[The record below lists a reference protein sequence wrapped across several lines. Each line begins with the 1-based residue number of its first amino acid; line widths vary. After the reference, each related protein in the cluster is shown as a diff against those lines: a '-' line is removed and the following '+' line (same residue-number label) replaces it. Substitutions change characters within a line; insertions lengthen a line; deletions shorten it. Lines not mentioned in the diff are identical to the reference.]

1 MELHWLLQMSVKVN
15 PSFFLPRSL
24 PIFSYVS
31 LKSLELSLF
40 FLFFFFFS
48 VRLLFE
54 TFAILD
60 STKTLPLAVR
70 FFRLRGSRFCFFR
83 GNKTLTGDTI
93 FVFLSTRNFL
103 RERET
108 RLDRKFPS
116 FCAKSSRDTKLVL
129 DCFVLAVRLLL
140 PRRLR
145 FSLRLLLIGRR
156 VCVKVFHEI
165 VSRVYILDYSSI
177 RTIIIRVTF
186 IVCLLFSSFRI
197 VLRRI

>member
-1 MELHWLLQMSVKVN
+1 MVASGECQGESFLLSSAISSHIFLRFVKEFGAF
-15 PSFFLPRSL
+15 PLLFL
-24 PIFSYVS
+24 
-31 LKSLELSLF
+31 
-40 FLFFFFFS
+40 FS

-186 IVCLLFSSFRI
+186 TVYFLFSSFRI

>member
-1 MELHWLLQMSVKVN
+1 MVASDECQGESFLLSSAISSHIFLHFVKEFGAFPLLV
-15 PSFFLPRSL
+15 LL
-24 PIFSYVS
+24 
-31 LKSLELSLF
+31 LLF
-40 FLFFFFFS
+40 FRSSF
-48 VRLLFE
+48 VRNFRDFGFHE
-54 TFAILD
+54 NFAI
-60 STKTLPLAVR
+60 SGA